1 MRTLYLVSVWLHLIA
16 VAIWVGG
23 MLFLTLVVVPWLRG
37 PGRAIAFGFL
47 RDSGRRFRTI
57 GWICFGVLLATGSFN
72 LWMRGVRFSSFA
84 DAGWLAAG
92 FGRVVLYKLGF
103 FVVVLTMSALHDFV
117 MGPRATAAIER
128 DPRSPEALRLR
139 RSASWFGRLNLLL
152 GLVLMLLGVMIVR
165 GGF

>member
-1 MRTLYLVSVWLHLIA
+1 VRTLYLVSVWLHLIA

-37 PGRAIAFGFL
+37 PGRVVGFGFL

-57 GWICFGVLLATGSFN
+57 GWTCFAILLVTGSFN

-84 DAGWLAAG
+84 DTAWLGSA
-92 FGRVVLYKLGF
+92 FGKTVLSKLGF
-103 FVVVLTMSALHDFV
+103 FVVVLGLSALHDFV

-128 DPRSPEALRLR
+128 DPRSPAAARLR

-152 GLVLMLLGVMIVR
+152 GLALMLLGVMIVR